1 MRENLNIQIETRLA
15 FAKTLAEIAGEE
27 ALRYFNQLDTL
38 NIEQKGHQDL
48 VSDADKNVEL
58 LIRDAIDKAF
68 PDDGIVGEEHENVI
82 SKSGYTWVVDPIDG
96 TANFVR
102 GIHAWCVVLACV
114 HESQIKIGVIND
126 PVHNETY
133 SAALGDGAYLNGK
146 PMKVASTKGLHDG
159 SIAISYSPRSGM
171 EPILR
176 FMKLLSE
183 ERGAFIRVASGALSL
198 AYVAA
203 GRVNGFAEHHMNAWD
218 CLAGLLLI
226 KEAGGRIEEQDADEM
241 LIHGG
246 RVIGASPVIFDRI
259 VEMADESFG

>member
-1 MRENLNIQIETRLA
+1 MNNDIETRLG
-15 FAKTLAEIAGEE
+15 FAKTLVEIAGKE
-27 ALRYFNQLDTL
+27 ALGYFNQLDKL

-68 PDDGIVGEEHENVI
+68 PGDGIVGEEHDNVA
-82 SKSGYTWVVDPIDG
+82 SKSGFTWVIDPIDG

-102 GIHAWCVVLACV
+102 GIPAWCVVLACV
-114 HESQIKIGVIND
+114 QDAEIKIGVIND
-126 PVHNETY
+126 PVHEETY
-133 SAALGDGAYLNGK
+133 SAALGNGAFLNGK
-146 PMKVASTKGLHDG
+146 PMKVAETKGLHDG

-183 ERGAFIRVASGALSL
+183 ERGAFVRIASGALSL

-218 CLAGLLLI
+218 CLAGQLLI
-226 KEAGGRIEEQDADEM
+226 KEAGGKIEAQNADDM
-241 LIHGG
+241 LVNGG

-259 VEMADESFG
+259 VEMADASFG